1 MEGEGIRAFAAARGL
16 EVRDEAEV
24 RELTPGLVGGE
35 ARALVEG
42 ELAAGLAGRLFVHSG
57 RRESTVVLTHV
68 PESEAYVP
76 ALVCRDR
83 ESGGGKRPAEL
94 PAERWQPVEL
104 ESVEFNRR
112 YRLLILSGQD
122 PGWVRE
128 LFSPG
133 LIGWLAGEAP
143 RGLGFEIN
151 EGNLV
156 VALPGDLADA
166 AAVERLCAAAAEL
179 AGRIRTEALEEEA
192 DPDLFDESEELA
204 AVERALPLVS
214 WARPP
219 ASVADSVAAYRAV
232 AARKPSVLW
241 TAMLWAGAAFV
252 VAAGLMTLIAGALI
266 GLAAGLV
273 VAVAVFGVARLSAS
287 AHYSW
292 GTASVS
298 RVGLEAF
305 VREYARS
312 RKLELRNR
320 WRFHSEHRR
329 LPLPGFAD
337 HVLAGEVPGTNLDGL
352 LVLLGDAAEMR
363 SRGVEIAYIVDRPL
377 ASDALVV
384 ALDPPPAPEAV
395 AALELPDGYSV
406 EVAGAEL
413 CVWRPVT
420 GNLLRTAA
428 GCDEFRERAAAV
440 VAIARGAP
448 RPPEAG

>member
-1 MEGEGIRAFAAARGL
+1 
-16 EVRDEAEV
+16 
-24 RELTPGLVGGE
+24 
-35 ARALVEG
+35 
-42 ELAAGLAGRLFVHSG
+42 
-57 RRESTVVLTHV
+57 
-68 PESEAYVP
+68 
-76 ALVCRDR
+76 
-83 ESGGGKRPAEL
+83 
-94 PAERWQPVEL
+94 
-104 ESVEFNRR
+104 
-112 YRLLILSGQD
+112 
-122 PGWVRE
+122 
-128 LFSPG
+128 
-133 LIGWLAGEAP
+133 
-143 RGLGFEIN
+143 
-151 EGNLV
+151 
-156 VALPGDLADA
+156 
-166 AAVERLCAAAAEL
+166 
-179 AGRIRTEALEEEA
+179 
-192 DPDLFDESEELA
+192 
-204 AVERALPLVS
+204 
-214 WARPP
+214 
-219 ASVADSVAAYRAV
+219 
-232 AARKPSVLW
+232 
-241 TAMLWAGAAFV
+241 MLWAGAAFV
-252 VAAGLMTLIAGALI
+252 VAAGLMTLIAGPLI

-406 EVAGAEL
+406 EVAGAEF

-420 GNLLRTAA
+420 GQPAADRGGLRRVPRASGRRRGECERRPAAPGSRIDSADRGLAAA
-428 GCDEFRERAAAV
+428 GLE
-440 VAIARGAP
+440 GLGQ
-448 RPPEAG
+448 AGGSVPFSDDAWGCR